1 MALGVSVKA
10 AATAPVMQLYGDV
23 GADVLAVD
31 VAKSLESAGGRDITI
46 NLFSYGGDAGG
57 A

>member
-23 GADVLAVD
+23 GVDVLAAD
-31 VAKSLESAGGRDITI
+31 VARSLESAGGRDITI
-46 NLFSYGGDAGG
+46 TLVS
-57 A
+57 